1 MKKKSIIV
9 TVVLFTLATA
19 ILSGCGTTGNNA
31 TGNQGTDGQTA
42 EASDIGKEKAQ
53 EIAFA
58 DAGVNEADI
67 SGLRVSRET
76 EDGVEVYEV
85 KFTDS
90 AAAMEYDYEIQ
101 VSDGTIR
108 KVEKDKVNDKVS
120 GEKGEVTISKEDAMK
135 LALDK
140 VPGATEKEIRIKLDQ
155 DNEYYKYE
163 GDIVYEGKEY
173 DFEIDAN
180 SGEILEWTEKTI

>member
-155 DNEYYKYE
+155 DNGYYKYE